1 MRVSIPP
8 FHYPPLAERPARMP
22 RASICAPHR
31 RLTRLFG
38 RVNRVVHA
46 HCRAALGA
54 HIEGR
59 DGVRRHRR
67 GNGLQQAAESVHA
80 AEGKRKREERGC
92 GGKRGALTVRCAT
105 RARACRGR
113 PPSTHTGDSP
123 DFRPCLCPIRPGLSE
138 GSTRSSL
145 FHPISF
151 CVTLRRPVW
160 GLGCIFASCK
170 IACVVGSQVRF
181 RADLE
186 RRSRA

>member
-67 GNGLQQAAESVHA
+67 GNGPQQAAESVHA
-80 AEGKRKREERGC
+80 ADGKRKREERVC
-92 GGKRGALTVRCAT
+92 GGKRVALTARCAT

-123 DFRPCLCPIRPGLSE
+123 DFRPCLRPIRPGLSE
-138 GSTRSSL
+138 GCTRSSW
-145 FHPISF
+145 FHPMSF
-151 CVTLRRPVW
+151 ALRYAGRFGVW
-160 GLGCIFASCK
+160 VAFLASCK
-170 IACVVGSQVRF
+170 IACVVGPQVRF